1 MPSGKQVLLN
11 FLQEFSQRPVVD
23 AELEE
28 VSEKLRIALLLHGS
42 TPGTMWFHVDRL
54 AWVTESNESFSNHRI
69 QGLGI
74 KNKSI
79 LLSDILLR
87 LLDKAEEDP
96 NYRNEFDELN
106 DEEYRTA
113 LHSIKLLM
121 TSLDFCSTLHQV
133 EQDSPTEYQLA
144 VEKFIRSYKSKL
156 QKFRNNPGEFLDADD
171 EILDHYKKGLF

>member
-11 FLQEFSQRPVVD
+11 FLQEFSQRPVAD

-42 TPGTMWFHVDRL
+42 TPGSMWFHVDRL
-54 AWVTESNESFSNHRI
+54 AWVTENDEIFPNHKR
-69 QGLGI
+69 QGLGVLD
-74 KNKSI
+74 KSI

-87 LLDKAEEDP
+87 VLDKAEEDQA
-96 NYRNEFDELN
+96 YRKEFDELT

-121 TSLDFCSTLHQV
+121 TSFDFCSTLNQV
-133 EQDSPTEYQLA
+133 EQDNPVEYQLA
-144 VEKFIRSYKSKL
+144 VEKFIRSYTAKL
-156 QKFRNNPGEFLDADD
+156 QYFRTNPAKFLDAD
-171 EILDHYKKGLF
+171 EQLLESYKNGFS